1 MSLHG
6 NVYVKTHENNL
17 LISAFGLK
25 GCSNSIDS
33 LLKAIQLANNHLSLM
48 ENNEKWH
55 TPFFGKFF
63 FQPDLE
69 GVKEWALERLSH
81 EWLLRVVIYNH
92 RMFQLSYER

>member
-33 LLKAIQLANNHLSLM
+33 LLKAIQLANNNLSLTDGSK
-48 ENNEKWH
+48 KWH
-55 TPFFGKFF
+55 TSFFGEFF
-63 FQPDLE
+63 YQPDLE
-69 GVKEWALERLSH
+69 GVRE
-81 EWLLRVVIYNH
+81 
-92 RMFQLSYER
+92 

>member
-33 LLKAIQLANNHLSLM
+33 LLKAIQLANNSSLT
-48 ENNEKWH
+48 NGSGKWH
-55 TPFFGKFF
+55 TSFFGEFF

-69 GVKEWALERLSH
+69 GVKE
-81 EWLLRVVIYNH
+81 
-92 RMFQLSYER
+92 

>member
-33 LLKAIQLANNHLSLM
+33 LLKAIQLANNDFSLTDGS
-48 ENNEKWH
+48 EKWH
-55 TPFFGKFF
+55 TSFFGKFF
-63 FQPDLE
+63 FQLDLE
-69 GVKEWALERLSH
+69 GVKE
-81 EWLLRVVIYNH
+81 
-92 RMFQLSYER
+92 

>member
-33 LLKAIQLANNHLSLM
+33 LLKAIQLANNLSLM
-48 ENNEKWH
+48 SNSGRWH
-55 TPFFGKFF
+55 TSFFVTFF
-63 FQPDLE
+63 FQLELE
-69 GVKEWALERLSH
+69 GVRDYTLKRL
-81 EWLLRVVIYNH
+81 WDVCYIDLC
-92 RMFQLSYER
+92 

>member
-33 LLKAIQLANNHLSLM
+33 LLKAIQLANDSSFATGS
-48 ENNEKWH
+48 EKWQ
-55 TPFFGKFF
+55 PSFFGEFF
-63 FQPDLE
+63 FPPDLE
-69 GVKEWALERLSH
+69 GVKD
-81 EWLLRVVIYNH
+81 
-92 RMFQLSYER
+92 

>member
-33 LLKAIQLANNHLSLM
+33 LLKAIQLANNNLSLTDGS
-48 ENNEKWH
+48 EKWH
-55 TPFFGKFF
+55 TSFFGEFF
-63 FQPDLE
+63 FQSDLE
-69 GVKEWALERLSH
+69 GVKE
-81 EWLLRVVIYNH
+81 
-92 RMFQLSYER
+92 

>member
-33 LLKAIQLANNHLSLM
+33 LLKAIQLANNNSSLTDGS
-48 ENNEKWH
+48 EKWH
-55 TPFFGKFF
+55 TSFFGEFF
-63 FQPDLE
+63 LQPDLE
-69 GVKEWALERLSH
+69 GVKE
-81 EWLLRVVIYNH
+81 
-92 RMFQLSYER
+92 

>member
-33 LLKAIQLANNHLSLM
+33 LLKAIQLANNPSLTTSS
-48 ENNEKWH
+48 EKWH
-55 TPFFGKFF
+55 TSFFGTFF

-69 GVKEWALERLSH
+69 GVKD
-81 EWLLRVVIYNH
+81 
-92 RMFQLSYER
+92 

>member
-33 LLKAIQLANNHLSLM
+33 LLKAIQLANNLSLTDGS
-48 ENNEKWH
+48 EKWH
-55 TPFFGKFF
+55 TSFFGEFF

-69 GVKEWALERLSH
+69 GVKD
-81 EWLLRVVIYNH
+81 
-92 RMFQLSYER
+92 

>member
-33 LLKAIQLANNHLSLM
+33 LLKAIQLASNSSLM
-48 ENNEKWH
+48 DGSEKWH
-55 TPFFGKFF
+55 TSFFGELF

-69 GVKEWALERLSH
+69 GVKD
-81 EWLLRVVIYNH
+81 
-92 RMFQLSYER
+92 

>member
-33 LLKAIQLANNHLSLM
+33 LLKAIQLANNLSLTDGS
-48 ENNEKWH
+48 EKWH
-55 TPFFGKFF
+55 TSFFGEFF
-63 FQPDLE
+63 FHLDLE
-69 GVKEWALERLSH
+69 GVKE
-81 EWLLRVVIYNH
+81 
-92 RMFQLSYER
+92 

>member
-33 LLKAIQLANNHLSLM
+33 LLKANQLANNSSLTDGS
-48 ENNEKWH
+48 EKWH
-55 TPFFGKFF
+55 TSFFGEFF
-63 FQPDLE
+63 FPPDLE
-69 GVKEWALERLSH
+69 GVKE
-81 EWLLRVVIYNH
+81 
-92 RMFQLSYER
+92 

>member
-33 LLKAIQLANNHLSLM
+33 LLKAIQLANND
-48 ENNEKWH
+48 NI
-55 TPFFGKFF
+55 
-63 FQPDLE
+63 Q
-69 GVKEWALERLSH
+69 ALQMVAKNDILHFSKSFSFNQ
-81 EWLLRVVIYNH
+81 I
-92 RMFQLSYER
+92 

>member
-33 LLKAIQLANNHLSLM
+33 LLKAIQLANNHLSLTDGSK
-48 ENNEKWH
+48 KWH
-55 TPFFGKFF
+55 TSIFGEIF

-69 GVKEWALERLSH
+69 GVKE
-81 EWLLRVVIYNH
+81 
-92 RMFQLSYER
+92 

>member
-33 LLKAIQLANNHLSLM
+33 LLKAIQLANNLSL
-48 ENNEKWH
+48 ESGSEKWH
-55 TPFFGKFF
+55 TSFFGEFF
-63 FQPDLE
+63 FQLDLE
-69 GVKEWALERLSH
+69 GVKE
-81 EWLLRVVIYNH
+81 
-92 RMFQLSYER
+92 